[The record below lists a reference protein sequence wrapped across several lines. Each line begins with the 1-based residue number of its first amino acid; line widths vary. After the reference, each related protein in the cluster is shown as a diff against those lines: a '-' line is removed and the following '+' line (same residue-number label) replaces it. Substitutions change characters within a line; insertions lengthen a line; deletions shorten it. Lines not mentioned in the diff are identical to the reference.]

1 MDSIKSR
8 GRHYISAILLVLVGV
23 WFDQFTKT
31 LAVDH
36 LKGQDPF
43 ILFKNVFQFEYLEN
57 HGAAFGILQNKQIF
71 FFIIVLII
79 SVFII
84 WFYLHVPMTKK
95 LLPLRICA
103 VFIFSGAIGNFID
116 RLKLGYVVDFFYF
129 KLIDFPVFNV
139 ADIYVTVGTF
149 ILVFAIKGMANVPE
163 LTDGLG
169 KFIVFGIIVSIG
181 MSLGGLTGYAINPAR
196 DLGPRLAHA
205 VLPIKG
211 KGSSNWGYG
220 IVTLIG
226 PVIGAVAAVLLF
238 GAIPW

>member
-43 ILFKNVFQFEYLEN
+43 ILIKNVFQFEYLEN

-95 LLPLRICA
+95 LLHYEFVPYL
-103 VFIFSGAIGNFID
+103 FSLVQLAI
-116 RLKLGYVVDFFYF
+116 L
-129 KLIDFPVFNV
+129 
-139 ADIYVTVGTF
+139 
-149 ILVFAIKGMANVPE
+149 
-163 LTDGLG
+163 
-169 KFIVFGIIVSIG
+169 
-181 MSLGGLTGYAINPAR
+181 
-196 DLGPRLAHA
+196 
-205 VLPIKG
+205 
-211 KGSSNWGYG
+211 
-220 IVTLIG
+220 LIG
-226 PVIGAVAAVLLF
+226 
-238 GAIPW
+238 

>member
-1 MDSIKSR
+1 MNSIKSR

-43 ILFKNVFQFEYLEN
+43 ILIKNVFQFEYLEN

>member
-1 MDSIKSR
+1 MNSIKSR

-43 ILFKNVFQFEYLEN
+43 ILIKNVFQFEYLEN

-79 SVFII
+79 S
-84 WFYLHVPMTKK
+84 MTKK

-149 ILVFAIKGMANVPE
+149 ILAF
-163 LTDGLG
+163 L
-169 KFIVFGIIVSIG
+169 
-181 MSLGGLTGYAINPAR
+181 
-196 DLGPRLAHA
+196 
-205 VLPIKG
+205 
-211 KGSSNWGYG
+211 
-220 IVTLIG
+220 
-226 PVIGAVAAVLLF
+226 LLF
-238 GAIPW
+238 YYKEEDLDRIFHS

>member
-129 KLIDFPVFNV
+129 KLIDFPVFNL
-139 ADIYVTVGTF
+139 ADVYVVVSG
-149 ILVFAIKGMANVPE
+149 ILLILFVCTK
-163 LTDGLG
+163 
-169 KFIVFGIIVSIG
+169 
-181 MSLGGLTGYAINPAR
+181 YR
-196 DLGPRLAHA
+196 DDDFSFLNRKP
-205 VLPIKG
+205 
-211 KGSSNWGYG
+211 
-220 IVTLIG
+220 
-226 PVIGAVAAVLLF
+226 
-238 GAIPW
+238 